1 METERSGAT
10 SIDFETGEAK
20 TNTTTKDEENGV
32 NGVVSKDRDDTVEDS
47 LTCGWLN
54 IRPSWLQRFNKAPWL
69 ASAISALMFVQGLTV
84 NGFVY
89 INLSTIETR
98 FGLPSVATGLLVSTY
113 DLTVVLLIT
122 FVSYF
127 GATRNKARML
137 GIGAVIMGCGSLL
150 WAVPHFTTG
159 LYEYDTAYEDKA
171 TLCYPQAN
179 SSISTDCDDGWHSLS
194 YYFIVFVF
202 AQILHGIGA
211 SPIYTVGY
219 AYCDENVSHRKS
231 SWYTGI
237 LSAFSIFG
245 PTTGFLLGA
254 IFLSIWTDV
263 MYADDTNTPEPV
275 NLTHPCND
283 HCNCAGTETYS
294 PVCGSNGLVYF
305 DACYAGCLE
314 TDAEEKIY
322 SNCSCID
329 TDPATEDAR
338 SDPCPTDCWQ
348 LPVFCVFFFL
358 IMFLGFLLLT
368 PNTVLTLRCVS
379 DAQRA
384 HALGISSIIYRVFG
398 TIPGPLIVGVVVDSS
413 CLIWQE
419 VCDDTGSCWIYDNY
433 MFGMKFFVLGF
444 IAFAICTLLLG
455 ISIIVYKL
463 PPPEDKRSPEKVD
476 EDQDMATINPVQSME
491 QETKSATMNRQVSTV
506 SLLGYTRH
514 DQEIQDLKDNKS

>member
-1 METERSGAT
+1 METEHSGAS
-10 SIDFETGEAK
+10 SIDFEAGEAK

-47 LTCGWLN
+47 LTCGWFN

-98 FGLPSVATGLLVSTY
+98 FGFPSVATGLLVSTY
-113 DLTVVLLIT
+113 DLTVVMLIT

-159 LYEYDTAYEDKA
+159 LYEYDTAYEDKT

-263 MYADDTNTPEPV
+263 MYADEVTITPDDPSWVGAWWIVFLIGWVLSWIIAVPMAAFPPILPGNISAVYITRGGSSMNTNTPEPV

-314 TDAEEKIY
+314 TDAEEK
-322 SNCSCID
+322 
-329 TDPATEDAR
+329 
-338 SDPCPTDCWQ
+338 
-348 LPVFCVFFFL
+348 
-358 IMFLGFLLLT
+358 
-368 PNTVLTLRCVS
+368 
-379 DAQRA
+379 
-384 HALGISSIIYRVFG
+384 
-398 TIPGPLIVGVVVDSS
+398 
-413 CLIWQE
+413 
-419 VCDDTGSCWIYDNY
+419 
-433 MFGMKFFVLGF
+433 
-444 IAFAICTLLLG
+444 
-455 ISIIVYKL
+455 
-463 PPPEDKRSPEKVD
+463 
-476 EDQDMATINPVQSME
+476 
-491 QETKSATMNRQVSTV
+491 
-506 SLLGYTRH
+506 
-514 DQEIQDLKDNKS
+514 